1 MISIERLNLILDAA
15 SGCRGCLVDDGF
27 GIRTGDDMEP
37 MTVGELHDICSLA
50 METLAAATPPE
61 DGGITQA
68 LVAMAR
74 ENAIEECA
82 DLADQNLDHYSGTE
96 CTYRGDVA
104 EKIRALKQAEPQG
117 EKHG

>member
-1 MISIERLNLILDAA
+1 MKPLD
-15 SGCRGCLVDDGF
+15 RGDAVNIARNVLDVDSRIGGLTDKGVK
-27 GIRTGDDMEP
+27 TLAEA
-37 MTVGELHDICSLA
+37 VLA
-50 METLAAATPPE
+50 MDAELSRLYACG

-82 DLADQNLDHYSGTE
+82 DLADQKLDHYSGTE

-104 EKIRALKQAEPQG
+104 EAIRQLKSPLCERDKSA
-117 EKHG
+117 